1 MQIKSHART
10 YRQPLGAIDVPDT
23 CAQRYNTQVKT
34 NEPGTIS
41 YELCQGDQD
50 PLKLLVYER

>member
-1 MQIKSHART
+1 MLAFPCHS
-10 YRQPLGAIDVPDT
+10 
-23 CAQRYNTQVKT
+23 QVKT